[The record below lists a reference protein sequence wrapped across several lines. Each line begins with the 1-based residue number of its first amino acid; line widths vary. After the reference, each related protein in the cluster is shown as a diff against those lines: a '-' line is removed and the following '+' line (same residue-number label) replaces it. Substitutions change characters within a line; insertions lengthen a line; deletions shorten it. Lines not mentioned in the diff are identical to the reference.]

1 MENTEKK
8 DNLNET
14 IAKILSKSELEAAN
28 ESPVKKGCKKCG
40 KGNSEGEKKCR
51 TCNEVKKKISPLILV
66 SLTIF
71 AFTVYGIYKAVIE
84 IMSSFSQ

>member
-8 DNLNET
+8 DNLKET
-14 IAKILSKSELEAAN
+14 ITKILNKSESITVEN
-28 ESPVKKGCKKCG
+28 EPVKKGCKKCG

-51 TCNEVKKKISPLILV
+51 TCDEVKQKISPLILV
-66 SLTIF
+66 SLTVF
-71 AFTVYGIYKAVIE
+71 AFMVYGIYKAVIE